1 MRLVRA
7 LLLAEVALTISP
19 WRGRLARTV
28 FRPEALHRG
37 PGIDQRTIHRE
48 VLARQKLLHL
58 RQPQQRRQKLVRH
71 LRLQQAVAVMREHG
85 GMPDLRIYW
94 QADKPA
100 EQQIVIDLLH
110 QHPLGAYGEE
120 SLQQRRPQQHLRW
133 DRWTTHRGIKALKSL
148 VQREQGLIGQPL
160 DRSQRMIRRDAFF
173 QSYIREKPLRSI
185 I

>member
-1 MRLVRA
+1 

-28 FRPEALHRG
+28 FRPEALHRVLV
-37 PGIDQRTIHRE
+37 IYQRTIHRE

-85 GMPDLRIYW
+85 GMPDLRIHW

-100 EQQIVIDLLH
+100 DQQIVIDLLH

-120 SLQQRRPQQHLRW
+120 SLQRRPPPPPPPAERCWSHPSMS
-133 DRWTTHRGIKALKSL
+133 GAKAGCHS
-148 VQREQGLIGQPL
+148 
-160 DRSQRMIRRDAFF
+160 
-173 QSYIREKPLRSI
+173 
-185 I
+185 